1 MEQTQRTRDRLFDG
15 MAAALLEKGYA
26 ATTIAD
32 IVRHARVSKR
42 TFYEHFVD
50 KEACFLASF
59 EHASDC
65 LLAIVVEAATPHLPW
80 REQVSAAV
88 GGYLGALQSTPGMTR
103 ALLLELP
110 AAGSRALA
118 LRRAYLGRFAD
129 LLGELTARAGKDHAE
144 LRPLTPAMC
153 TALVG
158 GINELVLL
166 AVEEGQADHLTDLAD
181 TATDLI
187 AAAIVESNG
196 GQGSH

>member
-1 MEQTQRTRDRLFDG
+1 MEQTDATRDRLFDG

-42 TFYEHFVD
+42 TFYEHFAD

-65 LLAIVVEAATPHLPW
+65 LLAIVVEAATPDLPW
-80 REQVSAAV
+80 REQVSGAV
-88 GGYLGALQSTPGMTR
+88 GGYLGALQSAPGMTR

-118 LRRAYLGRFAD
+118 LRRRYLGRFAEM
-129 LLGELTARAGKDHAE
+129 LGELTIRANKEHTE
-144 LRPLTPAMC
+144 VRPLSPATC

-166 AVEEGQADHLTDLAD
+166 AVEDGHADRLTDLAP
-181 TATDLI
+181 TAADLI
-187 AAAIVESNG
+187 AAALQQG
-196 GQGSH
+196 GSA